1 MRLVHLSPELDGAV
15 LARAVMDAHGKVLL
29 AAGSQLSK
37 RYIERLQARG
47 VHTVYLAD
55 EPTEDVVSDEALRAE
70 ARSHAEALVHDSSAR
85 ASRGERGGL
94 PAGPPQEIMNE
105 IVENLWR
112 HQGLSVDL
120 SEMHRQIPYT
130 FTHSVNVAL
139 LSLSLGQAYG
149 LPRAELLLLGTGA
162 MLQDVGI
169 VRYADL
175 IRQPRPLQPD
185 EFIQLQ
191 RHTDEGFRYLR
202 DEAGLELL
210 VAHVAYQHHERMDG
224 SGYPRGLVAEE
235 IHVFARIA
243 AVADV
248 YDALVADRPH
258 KAGMPPHEAMSVLR
272 GMGED
277 KLDMAL
283 VRRLSE
289 NLAVYATGSPVL
301 LTSGEVGVVMAQG
314 SSGSAFPVVRIVA
327 DESLRV
333 LAPRDVDLGA
343 DPARRAVK
351 AVLPDYPRIVRRQ
364 IDER

>member
-1 MRLVHLSPELDGAV
+1 MRLVRLAPEVEGTF
-15 LARAVMDAHGKVLL
+15 LARAVVDSEGKVLL

-55 EPTEDVVSDEALRAE
+55 ELAEDVVPDEAVRAE
-70 ARSHAEALVHDSSAR
+70 ARGHASKLVHDAVAR
-85 ASRGERGGL
+85 AERGERGGL
-94 PAGPPQEIMNE
+94 PVGPLQEIMSE
-105 IVENLWR
+105 IMENIWKN
-112 HQGLSVDL
+112 QGLAVDL

-139 LSLSLGQAYG
+139 LSLLLGQAHG

-162 MLQDVGI
+162 VLQDIGI
-169 VRYADL
+169 RRYAEL
-175 IRQPRPLQPD
+175 IRQPRALQPD
-185 EFIQLQ
+185 EFVQLQ
-191 RHTDEGFRYLR
+191 RHTEDGFRYLR
-202 DEAGLELL
+202 DEAGLDLL

-224 SGYPRGLVAEE
+224 SGYPRGLAGGE

-258 KAGMPPHEAMSVLR
+258 KVGMPPHEAMSVLR

-277 KLDMAL
+277 KLDVGL

-289 NLAVYATGSPVL
+289 NLAVYAAGSPVL

-314 SSGSAFPVVRIVA
+314 LRGSAFPVVRIIA

-333 LAPRDVDLGA
+333 LPPRDVDLGA

-351 AVLPDYPRIVRRQ
+351 TVLSDYPRVVRRQ
-364 IDER
+364 IEDR